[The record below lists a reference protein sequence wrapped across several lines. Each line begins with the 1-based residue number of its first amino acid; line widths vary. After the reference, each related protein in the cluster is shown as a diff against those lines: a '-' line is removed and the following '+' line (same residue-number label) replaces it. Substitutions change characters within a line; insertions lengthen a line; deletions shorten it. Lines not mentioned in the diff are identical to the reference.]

1 MKITSRQYL
10 FLADNKRQQFILLG
24 LWTFVFV
31 QRYDQM
37 FRGGVPVILRDFQPM
52 RLCLEFEDIASIVI
66 DRAFAVGLRF
76 TQRHRHGPKRL
87 RYSLERMNA
96 LTISALTKLP
106 LKAFSFVS
114 QKS

>member
-1 MKITSRQYL
+1 MTHERPELVVGASSSMKITSRQYL

-52 RLCLEFEDIASIVI
+52 RLCLEFEDISSIVI
-66 DRAFAVGLRF
+66 DRGFAEGLAFTPPNTHVPTGLRY
-76 TQRHRHGPKRL
+76 TPIRIHP
-87 RYSLERMNA
+87 
-96 LTISALTKLP
+96 
-106 LKAFSFVS
+106 
-114 QKS
+114 